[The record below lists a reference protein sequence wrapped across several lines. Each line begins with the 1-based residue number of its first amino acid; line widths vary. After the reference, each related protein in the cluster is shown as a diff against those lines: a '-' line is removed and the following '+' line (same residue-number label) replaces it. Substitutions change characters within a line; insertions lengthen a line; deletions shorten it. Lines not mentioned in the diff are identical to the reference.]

1 MISPSRLKK
10 SFVYAA
16 RGLSR
21 IFREEQNFRLE
32 LAVGLIVLLL
42 AWLMKVSSSD
52 KAILTL
58 TIGFVLLMEIVNSLV
73 ELMSDLL
80 KPKLDVYVR
89 AIKDVGAAA
98 VLLAALTAVLI
109 GVFIFS
115 HYL

>member
-1 MISPSRLKK
+1 
-10 SFVYAA
+10 
-16 RGLSR
+16 
-21 IFREEQNFRLE
+21 
-32 LAVGLIVLLL
+32 
-42 AWLMKVSSSD
+42 
-52 KAILTL
+52 
-58 TIGFVLLMEIVNSLV
+58 
-73 ELMSDLL
+73 MSDLL